1 MAKKSIGI
9 QIVTFRIFRN
19 IFLFDYNY
27 IYNLQASK
35 RLVVVVVEEFFK
47 NIKSIKKKIC
57 EF

>member
-47 NIKSIKKKIC
+47 NSKSIKKEIC

>member
-35 RLVVVVVEEFFK
+35 RLVVIVVEEFFK
-47 NIKSIKKKIC
+47 NSKSIKKEIC